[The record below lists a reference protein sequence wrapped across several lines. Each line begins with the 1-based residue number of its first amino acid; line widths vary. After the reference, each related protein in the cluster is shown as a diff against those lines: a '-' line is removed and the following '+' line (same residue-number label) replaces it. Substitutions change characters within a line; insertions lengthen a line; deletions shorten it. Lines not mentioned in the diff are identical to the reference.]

1 MAVRFI
7 LGRSGTGKT
16 RYCIRAVVEALQEPG
31 DQPLILLVPEQ
42 ATYQVERA
50 ILSDERIAGYNRLHV
65 LSFDRLQFLLMGKNT
80 AKHSLSRIGQ
90 QMVVQRMLRENANRL
105 KLFGATSSPPGL
117 SRQVAQTIAELHQ
130 YAKTPDDIQQLLSG
144 LAKDEQNHLA
154 ILKFADIGLI
164 FQAYRAFIE
173 DDFLDP
179 DAKLLRACRAVAA
192 SDLTNGARLWVDGF
206 AGFTTAELSILAE
219 LLRVVKEAHIAL
231 CLDPSRINPSKPE
244 IDKLDGAGL
253 FYPTECTYSTLFD
266 IVKKSHLK
274 LTPPIILEKAV
285 RFSRCPQLAHVER
298 GIFAPDAPRISAKE
312 NIRVV
317 SAPDERAEVRFVVQ
331 QILQW
336 VKEKDFR
343 YRDIA
348 VIASD
353 LGRYEHY
360 IRAYF
365 DDYNVPFFVDR
376 RRPLSHHPLV
386 QLVGSALR
394 VVTGG
399 FSHGDIFVY
408 LKTDLVPVERYD
420 VDWLENY
427 CLAFGISASDWLSG
441 KEWRFAGKD
450 NGTFD
455 ERKINAIRMKVSRP
469 LLELKERLYPANGGV
484 KDLSAEQFTQA
495 VFNFLD
501 DLQVRQTIG
510 HWIEKAVEK
519 NDRATA
525 DEHQQFY
532 SKFVDIFDELVEVF
546 AGHTMTAEDYFAIVH
561 SAFSQMT
568 LAFIPPTLDQVL
580 IGSIERSRHPDL
592 KAVFLIGATQKQFP
606 VPLVQEC
613 ILTDDDRAAAES
625 ADFVLG
631 SSAGQSLA
639 ERQYLAYI
647 AFTRPSEFLCI
658 TYPSVDDKG
667 SAIPRSEFVSDL
679 ESLFDDLNEEVI
691 ADRQIQIE
699 QVHNETDLSDVLCSR
714 FGKDNLASEAI
725 DHRREDELL
734 GEICA
739 DEQLKVLGSHILAA
753 VSYDNQTRLDAD
765 VVDELF
771 GRRIHSSA
779 TRLSTFAACPYQHF
793 ARYILELKERE
804 EFKFE
809 PLDLGAFYHR
819 VLDALVKRLN
829 TESKDFTTIEDGE
842 LLKLLRDEIQ
852 RIISEDS
859 FISNFVNRRG
869 YNEFIIR
876 SAGEILE
883 DCVPAIAQMVRA
895 GSFRPKRSEVAFG
908 RVKDARETFGVCEF
922 TFADHRVLSL
932 NGKIDRLD
940 VAHVDGEDVAI
951 VFDYKRKDKSFNWP
965 QFYHGLDMQL
975 PIYMLAVRNAS
986 DTNIDRIVGAFYMP
1000 IEISPKKAAF
1010 AEILEETERFNHK
1023 AKGIFNGHFFRQ
1035 LDRSDSNT
1043 FYNFF
1048 VTKKGDPFGYDNRSG
1063 ALRPGIF
1070 ETVLRFTE
1078 DKIVRLAG
1086 DIISGDIGAKPYRL
1100 NNVSPCRYCK
1110 YKSVCRFD
1118 WQINDYN
1125 FLESL
1130 NKSRVLS
1137 RIGGGDD

>member
-1 MAVRFI
+1 
-7 LGRSGTGKT
+7 
-16 RYCIRAVVEALQEPG
+16 
-31 DQPLILLVPEQ
+31 
-42 ATYQVERA
+42 
-50 ILSDERIAGYNRLHV
+50 
-65 LSFDRLQFLLMGKNT
+65 
-80 AKHSLSRIGQ
+80 
-90 QMVVQRMLRENANRL
+90 
-105 KLFGATSSPPGL
+105 
-117 SRQVAQTIAELHQ
+117 
-130 YAKTPDDIQQLLSG
+130 
-144 LAKDEQNHLA
+144 
-154 ILKFADIGLI
+154 
-164 FQAYRAFIE
+164 
-173 DDFLDP
+173 
-179 DAKLLRACRAVAA
+179 
-192 SDLTNGARLWVDGF
+192 
-206 AGFTTAELSILAE
+206 
-219 LLRVVKEAHIAL
+219 
-231 CLDPSRINPSKPE
+231 
-244 IDKLDGAGL
+244 L
-253 FYPTECTYSTLFD
+253 FYPTQRTYSTLFD

-274 LTPPIILEKAV
+274 WAPPIILEKAV

-298 GIFAPDAPRISAKE
+298 AIFAPDAPRLSAKG
-312 NIRVV
+312 NLRIV

-336 VKEKDFR
+336 IREKDFR

-365 DDYNVPFFVDR
+365 EDYNVPFFVDR
-376 RRPLSHHPLV
+376 RRPLSHHPIV
-386 QLVGSALR
+386 QLVNSALR
-394 VVTGG
+394 VVMGG

-427 CLAFGISASDWLSG
+427 CLAFGITAVDWLSD

-455 ERKINAIRMKVSRP
+455 ERKINEIRMKVRRP
-469 LLELKERLYPANGGV
+469 LLELKERLSPVNGGLR
-484 KDLSAEQFTQA
+484 DLSAEQFTRA
-495 VFNFLD
+495 IFDFLD
-501 DLQVRQTIG
+501 ELRVRQTIG
-510 HWIEKAVEK
+510 NWIKEAVEK
-519 NDRATA
+519 NDRRTA

-532 SKFVDIFDELVEVF
+532 SRFVDLFDEFVEVF
-546 AGHTMTAEDYFAIVH
+546 AGHTMTVEDYFAIVH

-613 ILTDDDRAAAES
+613 ILTDDDRAVAES
-625 ADFVLG
+625 EDFILAPG
-631 SSAGQSLA
+631 AGQSLA

-679 ESLFDDLNEEVI
+679 ESLFGDLNEEVI

-699 QVHNETDLSDVLCSR
+699 QVHNVTELAEVLCSR
-714 FGKDNLASEAI
+714 LGKDNLASEAI
-725 DHRREDELL
+725 DHRRGNELL
-734 GEICA
+734 DEICA
-739 DEQLKVLGSHILAA
+739 DEQLKEVGSHILAS
-753 VSYDNQTRLDAD
+753 VSYDNQARLDAEVLD
-765 VVDELF
+765 DLF

-793 ARYILELKERE
+793 ARYVLELKERE

-819 VLDALVKRLN
+819 ILDALVKRLN
-829 TESKDFTTIEDGE
+829 TERKDIATIDDGE
-842 LLKLLRDEIQ
+842 LRALLREEIK
-852 RIISEDS
+852 RIVGEDS
-859 FISNFVNRRG
+859 FISNFVSRRG
-869 YNEFIIR
+869 YNAFIIR

-883 DCVPAIAQMVRA
+883 DCVLAVAQMVRA
-895 GSFRPKRSEVAFG
+895 GRFRPKRSEVAFG
-908 RVKDARETFGVCEF
+908 RIKDARETLGVCEF
-922 TFADHRVLSL
+922 AFGGNRILSL
-932 NGKIDRLD
+932 DGKIDRLD
-940 VAHVDGEDVAI
+940 VDHGDDGIAAI
-951 VFDYKRKDKSFNWP
+951 VFDYKRKDTTFNWSK
-965 QFYHGLDMQL
+965 FYHGLDMQL
-975 PIYMLAVRNAS
+975 PIYMLAIRNAS
-986 DTNIDRIVGAFYMP
+986 DTNIDKVVGGFYMP
-1000 IEISPKKAAF
+1000 IEVSPKKAAF
-1010 AEILEETERFNHK
+1010 TEILDEAERFNYK
-1023 AKGIFNGHFFRQ
+1023 AKGIFNGEFFRQ
-1035 LDRSDSNT
+1035 LDRADSNR

-1048 VTKKGDPFGYDNRSG
+1048 VTKKGDPFGYDHRSG

-1086 DIISGDIGAKPYRL
+1086 DIVSGDIGARPYRL

-1118 WQINDYN
+1118 WQINDYH

-1130 NKSRVLS
+1130 NKSRVLE
-1137 RIGGGDD
+1137 RIGGGDG